1 MGRVVAMVGVG
12 IVVMMVLV
20 VMLVVVMLVVV
31 VVVVGMRVLVVVAQS
46 CKSGILVS
54 RIPDI
59 LKQMLVILTFLA

>member
-1 MGRVVAMVGVG
+1 MGRAVAMVGAG
-12 IVVMMVLV
+12 IVVMMELM

-54 RIPDI
+54 RILDI